1 MDWGS
6 ITTNALRAAFGLE
19 ACYYALAA
27 IGLNVHFGYTGL
39 LNFGQAGFLA
49 VGAYGMGISVSYFGL
64 PLWVGI
70 SIGLVSAVVFALLLG
85 IPTLR
90 LRADYLAIVTIASS
104 EILRLVFRSD
114 TFGTY
119 TGGSGGVG
127 GFAGEFYRVNPY
139 DVGTYRLEAVYA
151 GSIGW
156 FDVVRLLVAA
166 GIVALLVR
174 RAMAARS
181 AGGTADETV
190 DDGTA
195 DDGTADERPGAD
207 VLGAREL
214 VLLGVAA
221 VIAVV
226 GLTPIAF
233 NERVLWILT
242 VGWGLVAFTS
252 LLVFLLMRSP
262 WGRVL
267 KSIRED
273 EDAARSLGKNVVSY
287 KMQSLVFGGVIG
299 ALGGLVLAIGTQ
311 SIQPEQFGTPIT
323 FFAYAALILGGTAR
337 VFGPIVGS
345 MIFWALL
352 SLTENVLRQSLDQ
365 GYLPESLIGT
375 SQVGQIRFML
385 VGVGLV
391 LLMIFR
397 PQGIFGN
404 RREIDLD
411 VRR

>member
-1 MDWGS
+1 MDWGAIS
-6 ITTNALRAAFGLE
+6 TNALRATFGLE

-49 VGAYGMGISVSYFGL
+49 VGAYGMGISVTYFGVS
-64 PLWVGI
+64 LWLGI
-70 SIGLVSAVVFALLLG
+70 LIGLLSAVVFALLLG

-104 EILRLVFRSD
+104 EILRLVFRSA
-114 TFGTY
+114 TFGDY
-119 TGGSGGVG
+119 TGGSGGLSA
-127 GFAGEFYRVNPY
+127 FAGDFYRVNPY
-139 DVGTYRLEAVYA
+139 SNGVYRLEAIYD
-151 GSIGW
+151 GGIGP
-156 FDVVRLLVAA
+156 FDVVRLLLALV
-166 GIVALLVR
+166 IVGVI
-174 RAMAARS
+174 AARLLPGRLPWDRFV
-181 AGGTADETV
+181 AG
-190 DDGTA
+190 
-195 DDGTADERPGAD
+195 RSD
-207 VLGAREL
+207 VLGVREL
-214 VLLGVAA
+214 VALGIAA

-226 GLTPIAF
+226 GLTPVAF

-242 VGWGLVAFTS
+242 VGWGLVVVSS
-252 LLVFLLMRSP
+252 LVVFLLMRSP

-299 ALGGLVLAIGTQ
+299 ALGGLVLVIGTQ
-311 SIQPEQFGTPIT
+311 SVQAENFGTPIT

-337 VFGPIVGS
+337 VLGPVIGS
-345 MIFWALL
+345 MIFWTLL
-352 SLTENVLRQSLDQ
+352 SLTENILRQSLRE
-365 GYLPESLIGT
+365 GYLPADLITGT
-375 SQVGQIRFML
+375 QVGQIRFML

-391 LLMIFR
+391 LLMVFR